1 MAASGTAPPVRR
13 TQAERSAAM
22 RTRLLDAT
30 IECLV
35 TYGYAGTT
43 TPRIAE
49 LAGVTRGAQIHHFRS
64 KEDLVVAAIEHLAQQ
79 RTQAAIREL
88 GQIRTIPDPVA
99 TALDFLWEAHQGPMF
114 IATVELWVAAR
125 TDRVLAQHIE
135 RVEAVVNGT
144 LVAAIAQLMPGHPAQ
159 KEIRNV
165 VYTAMDALRGIL
177 VASFVDQDTERARRR
192 WERVCGH
199 LRQIAADAIRDS
211 PSDRRAQPGSDGE
224 RNAGEDGLQ
233 RQKRQPEAHQ
243 RGHGDVAGGDE
254 LELVHKPA
262 EVTGD

>member
-1 MAASGTAPPVRR
+1 MTASGSAPAVRR

-35 TYGYAGTT
+35 SYGYSGTT

-64 KEDLVVAAIEHLAQQ
+64 KEDLVVAAVEHLAQQ

-88 GQIRTIPDPVA
+88 GQVRSIPDPVK

-135 RVEAVVNGT
+135 RVEGVVNGT

-177 VASFVDQDTERARRR
+177 VSNFVDDDAQRARRR
-192 WERVCGH
+192 WDRACVH
-199 LRQIAADAIRDS
+199 LRKVAAGVL
-211 PSDRRAQPGSDGE
+211 PQSD
-224 RNAGEDGLQ
+224 
-233 RQKRQPEAHQ
+233 
-243 RGHGDVAGGDE
+243 
-254 LELVHKPA
+254 
-262 EVTGD
+262 

>member
-1 MAASGTAPPVRR
+1 MAASGTAPAVRR

-35 TYGYAGTT
+35 NYGYSGTT

-64 KEDLVVAAIEHLAQQ
+64 KEDLVVAAVEHLAQQ

-88 GQIRTIPDPVA
+88 GQVRSIPDPVA
-99 TALDFLWEAHQGPMF
+99 TALNFLWEAHQGPMF

-135 RVEAVVNGT
+135 RVEGVVNGT

-159 KEIRNV
+159 KEIRNIV
-165 VYTAMDALRGIL
+165 FTAMDVLRGIL
-177 VASFVDQDTERARRR
+177 VSNFVDDDPQRARRR
-192 WERVCGH
+192 WDRACVH
-199 LRQIAADAIRDS
+199 LRQVAAGVL
-211 PSDRRAQPGSDGE
+211 PQSD
-224 RNAGEDGLQ
+224 
-233 RQKRQPEAHQ
+233 
-243 RGHGDVAGGDE
+243 
-254 LELVHKPA
+254 
-262 EVTGD
+262 

>member
-1 MAASGTAPPVRR
+1 MVEVDGRVVRR

-30 IECLV
+30 VESLV
-35 TYGYAGTT
+35 AHGYAGTT

-49 LAGVTRGAQIHHFRS
+49 IAGVTRGAQIHHFRS

-88 GQIRTIPDPVA
+88 GQVQSIPDPVA

-135 RVEAVVNGT
+135 RVEPVVNGT
-144 LVAAIAQLMPGHPAQ
+144 LIAAIAQLMPGHPAQ

-177 VASFVDQDTERARRR
+177 VSSFIDDDPKRARRR
-192 WERVCGH
+192 WDRACVH
-199 LRQIAADAIRDS
+199 LRQVAAGVLPQAD
-211 PSDRRAQPGSDGE
+211 
-224 RNAGEDGLQ
+224 
-233 RQKRQPEAHQ
+233 
-243 RGHGDVAGGDE
+243 
-254 LELVHKPA
+254 
-262 EVTGD
+262 